1 MALVTCSKKQ
11 PARTSPTRSPTK
23 TSLTFKERMHK
34 LDDKWNK
41 CRPYLERLNGTIVPL
56 NSRSLDEQAQEQER
70 DAGQR
75 AFKQQR
81 AQQQPI
87 ATAH

>member
-11 PARTSPTRSPTK
+11 PARTSPTKSPTK
-23 TSLTFKERMHK
+23 RTSTLKETMHK

-41 CRPYLERLNGTIVPL
+41 CRPYIERINGTIVPL
-56 NSRSLDEQAQEQER
+56 RSRSLDEQAQEHELEH
-70 DAGQR
+70 QR
-75 AFKQQR
+75 TFEQQR
-81 AQQQPI
+81 VQQQPV